1 MIESILGSIGG
12 PVIFGGGSLMVVGI
26 LRENEKVSQH
36 CVCRVFVRM
45 ERLRILKSYLFDRDG
60 ICRNLEE
67 R

>member
-1 MIESILGSIGG
+1 
-12 PVIFGGGSLMVVGI
+12 MVVGI